1 MGYAKH
7 DGIHPLYIFPNGE
20 SVSVESVKAIVKA
33 EATERHPARLVVHFG
48 SNDSNWAVIVP
59 VPDGSTLNGYAA
71 MVRNQIDL
79 AANAL
84 RNHRLEVASMTLE
97 AARLNAGLKP
107 EEATT

>member
-1 MGYAKH
+1 MSYARH

-20 SVSVESVKAIVKA
+20 SVNVESVKAIISA

-48 SNDSNWAVIVP
+48 SDANYAMTAP
-59 VPDGSTLNGYAA
+59 VPSGITLNAYAA
-71 MVRNQIDL
+71 FVRNKIDL

-107 EEATT
+107 EEVTT